1 MKDIL
6 LGKDKT
12 IPLDYDPG
20 ILTPLSRLDSRIK
33 SGLEGFANLLHG
45 IDYWTSYETS
55 WLNPKGIPRN
65 GILNIA
71 YSCNSK
77 FFVESKSLKLYLYSL
92 NNKKFDSV
100 ESLKNTIRNDLENIL
115 KTEVDI
121 DLSDSPRPIEDSYLC
136 LDDLQIEK
144 IDEYPNSLIIMP
156 GEKTISEE
164 LSCSLFRSLCPV
176 TSQPDWATI
185 YISYTGLEIE
195 HKGLLQ
201 YLLSYRNHQGFH
213 EECVEKIF
221 LDIYKRCRLDNLSVR
236 ANFLRRG
243 GIEINPV
250 RTTPNYKVQITRE
263 KRQ

>member
-12 IPLDYDPG
+12 IPLDYDPS

-77 FFVESKSLKLYLYSL
+77 FYVESKSLKLYLYSL

-121 DLSDSPRPIEDSYLC
+121 DISDSPRPIEDTLNLFIQKLEENKNYSELFKFASKEALQNFKSKQILIGRARMFNEKTKE
-136 LDDLQIEK
+136 LDD
-144 IDEYPNSLIIMP
+144 P
-156 GEKTISEE
+156 GMYALSKLSE
-164 LSCSLFRSLCPV
+164 
-176 TSQPDWATI
+176 
-185 YISYTGLEIE
+185 
-195 HKGLLQ
+195 
-201 YLLSYRNHQGFH
+201 
-213 EECVEKIF
+213 IF
-221 LDIYKRCRLDNLSVR
+221 
-236 ANFLRRG
+236 
-243 GIEINPV
+243 
-250 RTTPNYKVQITRE
+250 
-263 KRQ
+263 

>member
-6 LGKDKT
+6 LGKDRN
-12 IPLDYDPG
+12 IPLDYDPS

-33 SGLEGFANLLHG
+33 SGHDDFAHLLHG
-45 IDYWTSYETS
+45 VDYWTSYETS
-55 WLNPKGIPRN
+55 WLNSDGIPRN

-92 NNKKFDSV
+92 NNKRFDSV
-100 ESLKNTIRNDLENIL
+100 NKIQDTIRNDLENIL
-115 KTEVDI
+115 KTEVEV
-121 DLSDSPRPIEDSYLC
+121 DLTDSPRPIEDNYLC
-136 LDDLQIEK
+136 LDDLDIEK

-156 GEKTISEE
+156 GEKTLSEE

-195 HKGLLQ
+195 HKGLLR

-221 LDIYKRCRLDNLSVR
+221 LDINKRCRLDGLSVR

-250 RTTPNYKVQITRE
+250 RTTSNYKIQISRE